1 MLILSILFILLSNA
15 VNLRRDMTIL
25 YNRISLDSFLNN
37 GWIISYAATISL
49 NKVILLN
56 WGLFKNRTPKHTS
69 LICILTFL
77 TLQIF
82 TWLVMYEDTVISI
95 VEFDYVGFCRESANL
110 KINILLKN
118 FETVVKVDCLL
129 TFILAHAKFLLAMLF
144 NLLFSFIFTKN
155 FVEKHIYF
163 FSRDRFR
170 NLNLSSFVI
179 LIFIL
184 IILFLP
190 RIIFRN
196 FLTISFFGKI
206 TYLSVVLPVFWLLPL
221 VSYIINILV
230 KLITKQKIKKEDF
243 SFFNEN
249 VVNSVNI
256 FSICLI
262 LLFLYIGLYHSRY
275 FIEIILGYLPCFS
288 PGIIQH
294 IAPPSNKLVNVFS
307 WKESEAG
314 MSEYSVDLKEGTV
327 SFTQWYLKNDSP
339 LRTPISI
346 NHRFGN
352 TANKIISNPHSCLK
366 HFDNYKDLNLKYDT
380 FSLIRADGLY
390 TGASIVAE
398 LPDKSNALLVCLRD
412 ENVEDN
418 RVSHPDFCIKD
429 KAITLGIITQ
439 LKNQGIRFNN
449 FDPESLD
456 GGIYIAAPGL
466 ISENKYPSSVFN
478 PNTTSYKFND
488 GNYTQLQ
495 LANLGINL
503 GPYVEPNWERFFQD
517 RYAGNRLKSWDYL
530 NPIMGQ
536 PKDNSSELIF
546 NSNELGTGRIY
557 EKNGQ
562 GNMCLSTKP
571 NNRLPYCLSSID
583 SKDIDLGILDLNKN
597 MGINLDKL
605 KNLNIYTQMVAHRH
619 KIHIIPSFTR
629 YMNIL
634 PYGKPRSVPLPN
646 LPLISYSWPSNEE
659 PLGSKL
665 LNKALKYISGALDFY
680 FLKDTETEDNLL
692 DNITEEDK
700 LVSWRNFKK
709 DMLHSIL
716 QDTYNFQKYLGHIPF
731 TQETQI
737 GRFTLLKSDIE
748 GLNFVALAASSI
760 NKPLYEG
767 LQFKLETKELFVPT
781 CVNPELKYELYKFLS
796 YSLGILKDHGCNPRL
811 SIKILLWDNFC
822 IQVGIT
828 QIGCRTFSQN
838 YESSLDFY
846 LDHIIW
852 EDDEKNYY
860 NSFNL
865 LDLKDQKVFFR
876 YFNSYISPSSTQIST
891 AKTEYETKMGNLFVL

>member
-1 MLILSILFILLSNA
+1 MLITSILCIIYFSRT
-15 VNLRRDMTIL
+15 VNLRREAAIL
-25 YNRISLDSFLNN
+25 YNRISFAIANSYYYQL
-37 GWIISYAATISL
+37 ISYAGIITL

-56 WGLFKNRTPKHTS
+56 WRFFNGITPKYTS
-69 LICILTFL
+69 LIRILIFV

-82 TWLVMYEDTVISI
+82 TWLMMYEDTVIWL
-95 VEFDYVGFCRESANL
+95 VEYEYVGFFRHSKNL
-110 KINILLKN
+110 DDIHLLYKTILKADW
-118 FETVVKVDCLL
+118 DCLQ
-129 TFILAHAKFLLAMLF
+129 TYFFTHAKFFLAMLF
-144 NLLFSFIFTKN
+144 NLFFSFIFTKN
-155 FVEKHIYF
+155 FIEKHIYF

-170 NLNLSSFVI
+170 NFNLSSFGI

-196 FLTISFFGKI
+196 FLTISFFGKM

-221 VSYIINILV
+221 VSYIINLLA
-230 KLITKQKIKKEDF
+230 KLITKQKIKKQDF

-256 FSICLI
+256 YSICLI

-275 FIEIILGYLPCFS
+275 FIEIILSHLPCFS
-288 PGIIQH
+288 TGTILYIV
-294 IAPPSNKLVNVFS
+294 PPSTKLVNVFS
-307 WKESEAG
+307 CKESEAG
-314 MSEYSVDLKEGTV
+314 TSEYSVDLKEGTV

-346 NHRFGN
+346 NQGFGN
-352 TANKIISNPHSCLK
+352 TATKIISNPHSCIK
-366 HFDNYKDLNLKYDT
+366 HFDNYKDFNLKYDT
-380 FSLIRADGLY
+380 FSLTRANGLY
-390 TGASIVAE
+390 TGANIVAE

-418 RVSHPDFCIKD
+418 RVSHPDFYIKD
-429 KAITLGIITQ
+429 KAIALDIITQ
-439 LKNQGIRFNN
+439 LKNQGMRFNN
-449 FDPESLD
+449 FDPETLD
-456 GGIYIAAPGL
+456 GGLFIAAPGL
-466 ISENKYPSSVFN
+466 ISEYKHPSSVFN

-495 LANLGINL
+495 LPNLGINL
-503 GPYVEPNWERFFQD
+503 GPYVEPNWERIFQD
-517 RYAGNRLKSWDYL
+517 RSTGNRIKSWDYVK
-530 NPIMGQ
+530 PVMGQ

-546 NSNELGTGRIY
+546 YSNELGTGRIF

-571 NNRLPYCLSSID
+571 NNILPYCLSSID

-605 KNLNIYTQMVAHRH
+605 ENLNIYTQIVAHRQQ
-619 KIHIIPSFTR
+619 IYTIPSFTR

-634 PYGKPRSVPLPN
+634 PYEKSRSVPLPN
-646 LPLISYSWPSNEE
+646 IPLVSYTWSGNEE
-659 PLGSKL
+659 PLTSKL
-665 LNKALKYISGALDFY
+665 LNKALKYISGILDFY

-692 DNITEEDK
+692 ENISEENK
-700 LVSWRNFKK
+700 LVLWRNLKK
-709 DMLHSIL
+709 DMLSSIL
-716 QDTYNFQKYLGHIPF
+716 EDTYNFQKYLEFIPL

-737 GRFTLLKSDIE
+737 GRFTLFKSDIE

-796 YSLGILKDHGCNPRL
+796 YSLGILKDRGCNPRL

-828 QIGCRTFSQN
+828 QIGCRTFSQY
-838 YESSLDFY
+838 YESSQDFY
-846 LDHIIW
+846 LDHLIW
-852 EDDEKNYY
+852 KDDGKYPH

-865 LDLKDQKVFFR
+865 INIEDQELFIR
-876 YFNSYISPSSTQIST
+876 YFNSNINPSSTHIST
-891 AKTEYETKMGNLFVL
+891 AKREYETKVGN